1 MKTSI
6 FTKELYKKALFLR
19 NKARQ
24 GGGVVL
30 YNDEAG
36 SVSGRKKYETAA

>member
-1 MKTSI
+1 MKSLI
-6 FTKELYKKALFLR
+6 FIVKLYKKALFLR
-19 NKARQ
+19 NKARR